1 MKYWIKPEIISFE
14 YFLWS
19 FINIS
24 SHPSGKIA
32 SSLMIKIGFFGYSL
46 LAIIYL
52 VYKLISVSININLIL
67 LKFFNKRID
76 FGRLFKS
83 LISFFDSINIIL

>member
-1 MKYWIKPEIISFE
+1 
-14 YFLWS
+14 
-19 FINIS
+19 
-24 SHPSGKIA
+24 
-32 SSLMIKIGFFGYSL
+32 MIKIGFFGYSL